1 MSQNTTSHIFYMG
14 ELRTR
19 ATHLQSQN
27 TIFSDAPKD
36 NHGKGEAFSPT
47 DLVATALG
55 SCMMTLMGIY
65 ANREAL
71 NLEGTNIEI
80 TKYMGEN
87 PRRIVKIGVIINFP
101 TNVSTTLSEKHRT
114 SLKHTAKT
122 CPVAHSLHP
131 DIEQDVIFN
140 FN

>member
-1 MSQNTTSHIFYMG
+1 MG
-14 ELRTR
+14 QLRTR

-36 NHGKGEAFSPT
+36 NQGKGEAFSPT

-55 SCMMTLMGIY
+55 SCMLTIMGIY
-65 ANREAL
+65 ANKH
-71 NLEGTNIEI
+71 NINIEGTNIEI

-87 PRRIVKIGVIINFP
+87 PRRIVKIDVVINFP
-101 TNVSTTLSEKHRT
+101 TNVSAELTEKHKA
-114 SLKHTAKT
+114 SLLLSAST
-122 CPVAHSLHP
+122 CPVAYSLHP
-131 DIEQDVIFN
+131 DIEQDISVN

>member
-1 MSQNTTSHIFYMG
+1 MATNITSSVFYMG
-14 ELRTR
+14 DLRTR

-27 TIFSDAPKD
+27 TIFTDAPKD

-65 ANREAL
+65 AQRE
-71 NLEGTNIEI
+71 NLDLIGTHLEV

-87 PRRIVKIGVIINFP
+87 PRRIIKIAVNITFP
-101 TNVSTTLSEKHRT
+101 REVAENLSEKHKT
-114 SLKHTAKT
+114 SLMHIAKT
-122 CPVAHSLHP
+122 CPVAQSLHP
-131 DIEQDVIFN
+131 DLEQDVTFV
-140 FN
+140 F